1 MSNSFKY
8 LINFEKTPQNRE
20 IINFTTTHFFPEY
33 GFIPAFVALVFGG
46 CILTFSQFLCASV
59 CSALTA
65 SLVLVG
71 KSIVQTVIGFFT
83 FGGVEPQPLN
93 IFGIILNICGGA
105 LYSFVKYREKKSEQE
120 SEMEPL
126 LSEKERSSQ
135 TLVNVHQKDE
145 NDSVKSNCNE
155 TENSVDSKTS
165 TSDKTKSNS
174 QE

>member
-1 MSNSFKY
+1 M
-8 LINFEKTPQNRE
+8 
-20 IINFTTTHFFPEY
+20 
-33 GFIPAFVALVFGG
+33 ALVFGG

-71 KSIVQTVIGFFT
+71 KSVVQTVIGFFT

-126 LSEKERSSQ
+126 LSEKESSSQ
-135 TLVNVHQKDE
+135 NSVDVHQKVE
-145 NDSVKSNCNE
+145 NSSIKSE
-155 TENSVDSKTS
+155 TENPVDSKS
-165 TSDKTKSNS
+165 SSNS